1 MDVEARQVEAG
12 RGGAWL
18 VAGWQ
23 LFLQAPAPWIVMT
36 IIYLAIGV
44 VLSLIPFIGTLA
56 NTLITPALMGG
67 MLYGAAMLTQ
77 GGRLE
82 IAHLFCAFQ
91 DQRRLGPMLTL
102 GALLVG
108 AFFITL
114 LLVAGLAGGTLL
126 SSDYL
131 AGMNENRMTGM
142 LFGMGT
148 VAILFILLVML
159 VISMALFYAVPL
171 VMLAGREP
179 WQSLQDSVVV
189 CSANF
194 LPLSVFGLVYVV
206 LAVLATLPLGLGF
219 LVLIPVTF
227 GAIYASY
234 RDVFPGLGAV

>member
-12 RGGAWL
+12 RGWAWL

-23 LFLQAPAPWIVMT
+23 LFLQAPAPWIVMA
-36 IIYLAIGV
+36 IIYLAIGM

-67 MLYGAAMLTQ
+67 MVYGAAMLSQ
-77 GGRLE
+77 EGRLE
-82 IAHLFCAFQ
+82 IVHLFWAFQ

-102 GALLVG
+102 GALLAG
-108 AFFITL
+108 ALVIMI
-114 LLVAGLAGGTLL
+114 LLVVGVAGGALL
-126 SSDYL
+126 SSGHL
-131 AGMNENRMTGM
+131 AGMNDNRMISL
-142 LFGMGT
+142 LFGMG
-148 VAILFILLVML
+148 AFALLLILLVML
-159 VISMALFYAVPL
+159 VITMALFYAVPL

-189 CSANF
+189 CFANF
-194 LPLSVFGLVYVV
+194 LPLSVFGLVYIV